1 MKRNRTLLWCA
12 VPALALYALL
22 SLYPLFKAAR
32 MSLTDF
38 SGVGDAHWIGL
49 ANYVAAFRDP
59 ASLHTLVVTFA
70 YAAIVVIVQNGLG
83 LLFAALLFSLPR
95 LRGALRV
102 GLLVPSMF
110 SAVIAGFVW
119 EYLYSPLGGGINEL
133 LHLVHLDALQQVWL
147 GDPSVTLPAVTA
159 VHVWMYVGYSTAI
172 FLAGYLNIPSELH
185 DAAKLDGANAW
196 VRFTR
201 IDLPLLAPAF
211 TVNIT
216 LSTIGTLKTFELPLV
231 LTNGGPDGATTT
243 LGLQI
248 FHSLFNDYKF
258 GFASALSMIMLAI
271 VVVVATTQNTILRRR
286 EDNL

>member
-59 ASLHTLVVTFA
+59 ASLHTLAVTFA

-133 LHLVHLDALQQVWL
+133 LHLVVGNLLTKRRQ
-147 GDPSVTLPAVTA
+147 AVR
-159 VHVWMYVGYSTAI
+159 
-172 FLAGYLNIPSELH
+172 
-185 DAAKLDGANAW
+185 AAFDD
-196 VRFTR
+196 RC
-201 IDLPLLAPAF
+201 
-211 TVNIT
+211 VNV
-216 LSTIGTLKTFELPLV
+216 FRV
-231 LTNGGPDGATTT
+231 LTVDPFFVHQRWSNTAAAVEVTTAAVVLRKQSLAFVGIEGA
-243 LGLQI
+243 L
-248 FHSLFNDYKF
+248 
-258 GFASALSMIMLAI
+258 
-271 VVVVATTQNTILRRR
+271 V
-286 EDNL
+286 